1 MKRNMPFFI
10 LILVLLAIDQITKAI
25 IAATIPFYGSVRV
38 IPGFFAF
45 SHIHNKGAIF
55 GIFSQTGSLLI
66 TILLT
71 AASLLALG
79 MVIFYFFKT
88 PPSQKPMKI
97 SLTLI
102 LAGAVGNLIDRVVRG
117 YVIDFL
123 EVHVKS
129 FYWPT
134 FNVADSCISIG
145 ALLLVVII
153 LMRRS

>member
-1 MKRNMPFFI
+1 
-10 LILVLLAIDQITKAI
+10 
-25 IAATIPFYGSVRV
+25 
-38 IPGFFAF
+38 
-45 SHIHNKGAIF
+45 
-55 GIFSQTGSLLI
+55 
-66 TILLT
+66 
-71 AASLLALG
+71 
-79 MVIFYFFKT
+79 
-88 PPSQKPMKI
+88 MKI
-97 SLTLI
+97 ILTLI